1 MPRGGK
7 RPNAGRKKKYGPGF
21 RIALLNDFCLLQAQ
35 HPRWKTEDILD
46 ELERQG
52 KIDMRM
58 SRGTLKRMVETRYVK
73 IKTREGE
80 VNIREVLTT
89 ARRDGILAA
98 LPTLEK
104 KN

>member
-7 RPNAGRKKKYGPGF
+7 RPNAGRPMKYGPGF
-21 RIALLNDFCLLQAQ
+21 RIALLNDFCLLKAQ
-35 HPRWKTEDILD
+35 NPRWKTEEVFN

-52 KIDMRM
+52 KTRGMKI
-58 SRGTLKRMVETRYVK
+58 GTLKRMVETRYVK
-73 IKTREGE
+73 FKTAEGE
-80 VNIREVLTT
+80 VDMREVLSTT
-89 ARRDGILAA
+89 RREGILAA